1 MKYKLIERDD
11 LMKISQPYLYTGMQN
26 QNVKVEIYILD
37 EVNDREIYVKTVEV
51 ETELATFKLR
61 TDTKE
66 LKRIF
71 DKVVHQINEQD
82 NVRMISRIVNS
93 IGLEM
98 IGEFS
103 QKIHGRE
110 EIFTLK
116 FKLKN

>member
-1 MKYKLIERDD
+1 
-11 LMKISQPYLYTGMQN
+11 MKISQPFLYTGMQN
-26 QNVKVEIYILD
+26 QNVKVEVYILD

-61 TDTKE
+61 TETKE

-71 DKVVHQINEQD
+71 DKVVQQINEQD

-98 IGEFS
+98 VGEFE
-103 QKIHGRE
+103 QIIKGRHE
-110 EIFTLK
+110 VFTLK

>member
-1 MKYKLIERDD
+1 
-11 LMKISQPYLYTGMQN
+11 MKISQPFLYTGMQN
-26 QNVKVEIYILD
+26 QNVKVEVYILD

-71 DKVVHQINEQD
+71 DKVVQQINEQD
-82 NVRMISRIVNS
+82 NVVLIGRIVNS

-98 IGEFS
+98 VGEFE
-103 QKIHGRE
+103 QIIKGRHE
-110 EIFTLK
+110 VFTLK

>member
-1 MKYKLIERDD
+1 
-11 LMKISQPYLYTGMQN
+11 MKISQPFLYTGMQN
-26 QNVKVEIYILD
+26 QNVKVEVYILD

-61 TDTKE
+61 TETKE

-82 NVRMISRIVNS
+82 NVRMISRIVNG

-98 IGEFS
+98 IGEFE
-103 QKIHGRE
+103 QIIHGRHE
-110 EIFTLK
+110 VFTLK
-116 FKLKN
+116 FKLKNWCKSIDINQ

>member
-1 MKYKLIERDD
+1 
-11 LMKISQPYLYTGMQN
+11 MKITEPFLYTGMQK
-26 QNVKVEIYILD
+26 QKLKVEVYILD
-37 EVNDREIYVKTVEV
+37 EVNDKELYVKTVEV
-51 ETELATFKLR
+51 ATEYATFKLR
-61 TDTKE
+61 TATDE

-71 DKVVHQINEQD
+71 DKVVQQLNEQD
-82 NVRMISRIVNS
+82 NVVLIGRIVNS

>member
-1 MKYKLIERDD
+1 
-11 LMKISQPYLYTGMQN
+11 MKISQPFLYTGMQN
-26 QNVKVEIYILD
+26 QNVKVEVYILD

-71 DKVVHQINEQD
+71 DKVIRQLNKED
-82 NVRMISRIVNS
+82 NVILISKIVNS

-98 IGEFS
+98 VGEFS

>member
-1 MKYKLIERDD
+1 
-11 LMKISQPYLYTGMQN
+11 MKITEPFLYTGMQN
-26 QNVKVEIYILD
+26 QNVKVEVYILD

-61 TDTKE
+61 TETKE

-71 DKVVHQINEQD
+71 DKVVQQLNKED
-82 NVRMISRIVNS
+82 NVVLIGRIVNG

-98 IGEFS
+98 IGEFE
-103 QKIHGRE
+103 QIIHGRH

>member
-1 MKYKLIERDD
+1 
-11 LMKISQPYLYTGMQN
+11 MKITEPFLYTGMQN
-26 QNVKVEIYILD
+26 QNVKVEVYILD

-61 TDTKE
+61 TETKE

-71 DKVVHQINEQD
+71 DKVIRQLNKED
-82 NVRMISRIVNS
+82 NVILISKIVNS

-98 IGEFS
+98 IGEFE
-103 QKIHGRE
+103 QIIKGRHE
-110 EIFTLK
+110 VFTLK

>member
-1 MKYKLIERDD
+1 
-11 LMKISQPYLYTGMQN
+11 MKISQPFLYTGMQN
-26 QNVKVEIYILD
+26 QNVKVEVYILD

-61 TDTKE
+61 TETKE

-82 NVRMISRIVNS
+82 NVRMISRIVNG

-98 IGEFS
+98 IGEFE
-103 QKIHGRE
+103 QIIHGRHE
-110 EIFTLK
+110 VFTLK

>member
-1 MKYKLIERDD
+1 
-11 LMKISQPYLYTGMQN
+11 MKITEPFLYTGMQN
-26 QNVKVEIYILD
+26 QNVKVEVYILD

-61 TDTKE
+61 TETKE

-71 DKVVHQINEQD
+71 DKVVRQLNKED
-82 NVRMISRIVNS
+82 NVILISKIVNG

-98 IGEFS
+98 IGEFE
-103 QKIHGRE
+103 QIIHGRHE
-110 EIFTLK
+110 VFTLK

>member
-1 MKYKLIERDD
+1 
-11 LMKISQPYLYTGMQN
+11 MKITEPFLYTGMQN
-26 QNVKVEIYILD
+26 QNVKVEVYILD

-61 TDTKE
+61 TETKE

-71 DKVVHQINEQD
+71 DKVVQQLNKED
-82 NVRMISRIVNS
+82 NVVLIGRIVNG

-98 IGEFS
+98 IGEFE
-103 QKIHGRE
+103 QIIHGRH

-116 FKLKN
+116 FKLRS

>member
-1 MKYKLIERDD
+1 
-11 LMKISQPYLYTGMQN
+11 MKITEPFLYTGMQN
-26 QNVKVEIYILD
+26 QNVKVEVYILD

-61 TDTKE
+61 TETKE

-71 DKVVHQINEQD
+71 DKVIRQLNKED
-82 NVRMISRIVNS
+82 NVILISKIVNG